1 MLCILSSFCHAQEQ
15 DSMRSVSLDSVV
27 VSARRNT
34 SGMAQR
40 TDGMMVWQM
49 KSLMDMPKILGNADP
64 MHFAQ
69 MLPGVQTNTE
79 FRCGT
84 NIEGCDNSHNV
95 VELGGV
101 PVYNASHLL
110 GMFSVF
116 NASHYSTM
124 NVAKTP
130 VGASSAARIGGTL
143 SFEPF
148 YEAPSST
155 TGEASVGLVSSQV
168 TVRSRL
174 GRNTHATLSLRASYI
189 NLLYGHWLRAD
200 DNDINYFFYDAN
212 LTLVHRFSASDALA
226 FDAYAGTDNAK
237 ITDPGYFATMRARW
251 GNIMGALHWLHD
263 AGLWHMRHTIYATS
277 YANMFRLE
285 MEEMKAKLPS
295 SIADV
300 GWRSDLR
307 WLKWEAGGA
316 FALHRIK
323 PQGVESYGD
332 YELNST
338 PMLRT
343 TSLEASLYAD
353 YTQPLGDFFSVD
365 AGVRASLFSCGGSQ
379 FAAADPTLYVYYDN
393 NRGVRLRAGYFLRHQ
408 YLFLT
413 GFSDAGLPSEFWMPA
428 DADNHPQFAH
438 GGMLGATVRLAENR
452 WQLSADLFFRR
463 LYNQTEYSGNIID
476 IVATE
481 YDLNSTLLRGSGRNY
496 GASVMVQKSS
506 GKLTGWMSY
515 TYTKARRTF
524 NADRMRGS
532 YPASHERPH
541 ELNMVATYAPWRHFD
556 FCATLVWA
564 SGTPFTA
571 PVSVN
576 IINGNIMAKYGRHNA
591 NRYADYM
598 RLDLSA
604 NYKWTSPGGTE
615 HGFNLSVCNATAH
628 KNELF
633 YRLRISTKNEYAY
646 RPMYFVLPVLPS
658 VSYYCRF

>member
-1 MLCILSSFCHAQEQ
+1 
-15 DSMRSVSLDSVV
+15 MRSVSLDSVV
-27 VSARRNT
+27 VRARRNT

-40 TDGMMVWQM
+40 ADGKMVWQM
-49 KSLMDMPKILGNADP
+49 RQLMDMPKTFGNADP

-124 NVAKTP
+124 NVSKTP

-148 YEAPSST
+148 YEAPEQT
-155 TGEASVGLVSSQV
+155 TGEASVGLVSSQA
-168 TVRSRL
+168 TVRTRL
-174 GRNTHATLSLRASYI
+174 GKSTHAAFSLRASYI
-189 NLLYGHWLRAD
+189 NLLYAHWLRAD
-200 DNDINYFFYDAN
+200 DNDISYFFYDAN
-212 LTLVHRFSASDALA
+212 LTLVHRFSDTDALA
-226 FDAYAGTDNAK
+226 FDAYAGTDAAK
-237 ITDPGYFATMRARW
+237 ITESGYLATMRARW
-251 GNIMGALHWLHD
+251 GNLTGALHWLHD
-263 AGLWHMRHTIYATS
+263 AGRLHMRHTIYATA
-277 YANMFRLE
+277 YANRFRLE
-285 MEEMKAKLPS
+285 MQEVKAKMPS
-295 SIADV
+295 SIADW
-300 GWRSDLR
+300 GYRADLQ
-307 WLKWEAGGA
+307 WAKWKWGGA
-316 FALHRIK
+316 FALHRIQ
-323 PQGVESYGD
+323 PQGVRSYGD

-338 PMLRT
+338 SLRRKT
-343 TSLEASLYAD
+343 ALEASLYAN
-353 YTQPLGDFFSVD
+353 YTQSLGGFFRVD
-365 AGVRASLFSCGGSQ
+365 AGVRGSLFGCGGSQ

-428 DADNHPQFAH
+428 DADNRPQFAH
-438 GGMLGATVRLAENR
+438 GATLGATIQLAENR
-452 WQLSADLFFRR
+452 WQLSADIFFRR
-463 LYNQTEYSGNIID
+463 LYNQTEYAGNIID
-476 IVATE
+476 IVASD
-481 YDLNSTLLRGSGRNY
+481 YNLNSTLLRGDGRNY

-515 TYTKARRTF
+515 TFTKARRTF
-524 NADRMRGS
+524 KGDGMHGN

-556 FCATLVWA
+556 FGATLVWA

-571 PVSVN
+571 PASVN
-576 IINGNIMAKYGRHNA
+576 IINGNIVAKYGRHNA
-591 NRYADYM
+591 NRYADYV

-604 NYKWTSPGGTE
+604 NYKWKSRGGTE

-633 YRLRISTKNEYAY
+633 YRLRISKKNEYAY